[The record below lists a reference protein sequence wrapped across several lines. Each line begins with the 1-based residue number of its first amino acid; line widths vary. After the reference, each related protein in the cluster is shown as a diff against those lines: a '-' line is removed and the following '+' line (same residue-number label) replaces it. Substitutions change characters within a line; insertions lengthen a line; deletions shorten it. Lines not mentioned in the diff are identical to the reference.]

1 MTQTT
6 MLVVTAALSAA
17 LGFGTVAAS
26 AAPFNDP
33 GVPNYTQWQKKWDI
47 RAFRNPHV
55 IVGEVID
62 FRPYRVAIR
71 RSNGTLQRVD
81 LKHGTSILPTGA
93 TPTPGEHVALVGYYS
108 RGTFIVNRV
117 VIR

>member
-1 MTQTT
+1 MT
-6 MLVVTAALSAA
+6 MLGSAGVLLSGIVLTTAL
-17 LGFGTVAAS
+17 AS
-26 AAPFNDP
+26 AQAFSDP
-33 GVPNYTQWQKKWDI
+33 SVPNYTRWQAKWDE
-47 RAFRNPHV
+47 RAFHNPHV

-62 FRPYRVAIR
+62 FRPFRVEIR
-71 RSNGTLQRVD
+71 RSTGYTQRVD